1 MNGKVKKIA
10 IVCAVLIVA
19 SLLTAII
26 LSAVNC
32 KKDDGFDFQAYY
44 NERVEK
50 FVAENEELI
59 GKRVD
64 VAFLGDSLTEY
75 CDVEKYYPA
84 YVTANRGIGGDTTF
98 GLEKRLKV
106 CAYDVNPKVIVL
118 LIGTNNLRT
127 MFDNYENIVKSLKEN
142 LPTTDLVILSLLPMG
157 GEFGQKNNQTIIE
170 NNVEIK
176 RIANLHECTYIDAYD
191 LLLNPETNEINA
203 SYTTEGV
210 HLSDDGY
217 IVLTSAVNAVLQ
229 GLLEK

>member
-1 MNGKVKKIA
+1 M
-10 IVCAVLIVA
+10 IVA
-19 SLLTAII
+19 ALLTAII
-26 LSAVNC
+26 FSAVNC
-32 KKDDGFDFQAYY
+32 KKDDGFDFEAYY

-50 FVAENEELI
+50 FAAENEELI

-75 CDVEKYYPA
+75 CDVKKYYPD

-118 LIGTNNLRT
+118 LIGANNLRT

-142 LPTTDLVILSLLPMG
+142 LPNTDLVILSLLPMG

-170 NNVEIK
+170 NNVGIR

-203 SYTTEGV
+203 AYTTEGV
-210 HLSDDGY
+210 HLSDEGY
-217 IVLTSAVNAVLQ
+217 IVLTSAVKAVLQ